1 MNYFFCF
8 HPYFPFVYIFIGAL
22 IFGNMSGHDFV
33 DSVYFCIVSASTV
46 GYGDI
51 VPTTRAQMVFVC
63 LYIFVGFVTFSM
75 SMRNAKHNDDAGA
88 SFYWDR
94 LKRSIFW
101 IFVLIGIGSALF
113 YMDFSGGDVRDS
125 VHSVRP
131 TIIQSVYWAIVTLT
145 SVGYGDLTVEST
157 SGKIFVSIF
166 IILGVSQFL
175 SALGSIIELTVESER
190 EGEVKSALQ
199 VGLSEEVLAQLD
211 TDGDRE
217 VDRCEFLTSIL
228 IHMKKVSQDDV
239 KYVNELFDRLDSDKN
254 GHITKDELANSSI
267 CDELANSSIC
277 DRLQKMC

>member
-8 HPYFPFVYIFIGAL
+8 HPYFPFVYILIGAL

-75 SMRNAKHNDDAGA
+75 SMRNANHNDDAGA

-113 YMDFSGGDVRDS
+113 YMDFSAGDERDS
-125 VHSVRP
+125 ETLVRP
-131 TIIQSVYWAIVTLT
+131 TIIQSVYWAVVTLT

-175 SALGSIIELTVESER
+175 SALGSIVELTVESER
-190 EGEVKSALQ
+190 EDEVKSALQ

-228 IHMKKVSQDDV
+228 IHMKKISQDDV

-254 GHITKDELANSSI
+254 GHITKDELV
-267 CDELANSSIC
+267 NSSIC
-277 DRLQKMC
+277 DRLQKM